1 MIDIVGYVEET
12 IIVLGYILFLTS
24 IIEFIINIKKRNIKK
39 AFLWSNGIPI
49 SCLIIIGRAYIFYST
64 HIYDVEEVYPPTTA
78 TPFLYIVVECSLFYS
93 MFIISIGVISS
104 IVSTIKNVKRINVCR
119 TLFSSIS
126 ILYFTMIILFH
137 FLNIVYLNY
146 LDNDNLI
153 VIILSYYFMVLNI
166 LLCFDNKEKTK

>member
-78 TPFLYIVVECSLFYS
+78 TPL
-93 MFIISIGVISS
+93 
-104 IVSTIKNVKRINVCR
+104 
-119 TLFSSIS
+119 
-126 ILYFTMIILFH
+126 
-137 FLNIVYLNY
+137 
-146 LDNDNLI
+146 
-153 VIILSYYFMVLNI
+153 
-166 LLCFDNKEKTK
+166 